1 MDELSGE
8 HELPTEQAASATPPT
23 SCHEPGRSEQFPAVR
38 SLRVGGDHRLP
49 LPAREWGIDSPRAG
63 SASPREPAV
72 QAREDHSVQRSGN
85 HASADRSPDTSLGAT
100 SPAASFAVRGC
111 RMVVAILG
119 QGTIARGS
127 ARM

>member
-49 LPAREWGIDSPRAG
+49 LPARELGSIHPGPALPPQGNRLSELGRTTAYKEAAITQVRTGRRTLLLGRPHPRRR
-63 SASPREPAV
+63 SLFEAV
-72 QAREDHSVQRSGN
+72 EW
-85 HASADRSPDTSLGAT
+85 
-100 SPAASFAVRGC
+100 
-111 RMVVAILG
+111 
-119 QGTIARGS
+119 
-127 ARM
+127 